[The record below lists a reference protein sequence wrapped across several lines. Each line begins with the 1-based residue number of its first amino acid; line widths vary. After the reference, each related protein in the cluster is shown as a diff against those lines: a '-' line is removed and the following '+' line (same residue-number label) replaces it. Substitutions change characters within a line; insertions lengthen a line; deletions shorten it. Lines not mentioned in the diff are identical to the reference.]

1 MATKHRN
8 LISVSKAIEA
18 FRLLGP
24 FLFFQNLGRQLSSV
38 TPYFVL
44 VHELDGLLRSDEKV
58 SLELASSEDVASF
71 FGLMAKESRR
81 SRYELLVRREF
92 YEKGFHDCYIGR
104 MTNTREMCSIGWF
117 VTSRDIQKT
126 GSENYY
132 PQLKADEV
140 LGENIYILEKFRGK
154 GVASSSARQ
163 HRAIARK
170 LGYDRMLF
178 YIREDNIPS
187 LSLSMN
193 VGDRI
198 CQRIVRHKRLF
209 RVNMKIIDQFDPP
222 IPISIPDRRI
232 M

>member
-1 MATKHRN
+1 MATKKGS
-8 LISVSKAIEA
+8 LVSLSKAMEA

-24 FLFFQNLGRQLSSV
+24 LLFFQNLGRQLSSA

-81 SRYELLVRREF
+81 SRFELLVRKEF
-92 YEKGFHDCYIGR
+92 FEKGFHNCYIGR
-104 MTNTREMCSIGWF
+104 MTNSQEMCSIGWL
-117 VTSRDIQKT
+117 VTSGDIQKT
-126 GSENYY
+126 GFENYY
-132 PQLKADEV
+132 PRLKPDEI

-154 GVASSSARQ
+154 GAASSSARQ

-170 LGYDRMLF
+170 QGYNRMLF
-178 YIREDNIPS
+178 YIREDNLPS
-187 LSLSMN
+187 LALSKN

-198 CQRIVRHKRLF
+198 CQRIVRLKRLF
-209 RVNMKIIDQFDPP
+209 RVDTKIIDQFDPP

-232 M
+232 V